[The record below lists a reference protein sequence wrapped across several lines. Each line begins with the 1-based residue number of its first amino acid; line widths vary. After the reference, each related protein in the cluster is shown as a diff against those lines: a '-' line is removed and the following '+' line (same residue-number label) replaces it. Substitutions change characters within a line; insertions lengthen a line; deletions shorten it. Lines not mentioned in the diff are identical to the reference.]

1 MYNPPHFRETELSRI
16 HDFIETFNFGILFS
30 GGEASHLPFLLD
42 RAAGERGVLY
52 AHVARANRQW
62 EAVRAAGEVLVVFP
76 GPDAYISPIHY
87 RDTLPVPTWNYVAA
101 HAYGRARVIEEPDA
115 IRAILERMVAFEE
128 ARNGTDWRTDAIP
141 SDTMPQLLRQIV
153 AFEIPIAR
161 LEGKW
166 KLGQN
171 RDAVNRRLAAEGL
184 LATERPRAVEVGR
197 LMLEELER
205 EDSKRAETDGGDPA
219 RLVDRGDLR

>member
-1 MYNPPHFRETELSRI
+1 MYNPPHFRVGEVSRI
-16 HDFIETFNFGILFS
+16 HDFIEAFNFGILFS

-62 EAVRAAGEVLVVFP
+62 QSVRDGGDVLVVFP

-101 HAYGRARVIEEPDA
+101 HAYGRARVIEEPDE
-115 IRAILERMVAFEE
+115 IRSILERMVAFEE
-128 ARNGTDWRTDAIP
+128 TRNGTGWRTDAIP
-141 SDTMPQLLRQIV
+141 PDAMPPLLRQIV
-153 AFEIPIAR
+153 AFEIPIDR

-171 RDAVNRRLAAEGL
+171 RDAANRRRAAEGL
-184 LATERPRAVEVGR
+184 LATGQPRAVEVAR

-205 EDSKRAETDGGDPA
+205 EKSEGAEPHGGDPA

>member
-1 MYNPPHFRETELSRI
+1 MYNPPHFRETEVSRI
-16 HDFIETFNFGILFS
+16 HDFIEAFNFGVLFS

-62 EAVRAAGEVLVVFP
+62 LAVRDGGEVLVVFP
-76 GPDAYISPIHY
+76 GPDAYISPVHY

-101 HAYGRARVIEEPDA
+101 HADGRARILEEPGE
-115 IRAILERMVAFEE
+115 IRSILERMVAFEE
-128 ARNGTDWRTDAIP
+128 ARNGTGWRTETIP
-141 SDTMPQLLRQIV
+141 PETMPQLLRQIV
-153 AFEIPIAR
+153 AFEIPIER

-171 RDAVNRRLAAEGL
+171 RDAANRRRAAEGL
-184 LATERPRAVEVGR
+184 LATQRPRAVEVGQ

-205 EDSKRAETDGGDPA
+205 ERSQGAEADGGDPA
-219 RLVDRGDLR
+219 SLADRGDLR